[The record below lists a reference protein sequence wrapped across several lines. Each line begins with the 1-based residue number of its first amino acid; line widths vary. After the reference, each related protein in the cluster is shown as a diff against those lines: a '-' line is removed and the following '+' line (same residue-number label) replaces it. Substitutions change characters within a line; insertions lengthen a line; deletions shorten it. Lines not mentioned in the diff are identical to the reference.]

1 MPDPNWRLLVEKKK
15 VSAQPTGAWT
25 LILDSVAGYSR
36 LKLEAEGNWTYS
48 TSLKDHCGPDGDA
61 RSAFDVTH
69 YLLPKAPPGC
79 LIGKLGGSSAGLD
92 DGYVFVVGSYCVV
105 EPGSAERG
113 TTNKIPDNGPLYLC
127 INDRRDG
134 MDDNNGEMTVNVFDG
149 TKLGATKP

>member
-1 MPDPNWRLLVEKKK
+1 MESVSVTIRDASWRTSAWQPCNAPIPKTRIATPCSKSRERSARRRGIGWARVITMHRFACSSFASTVKPRAPMPDPNWRLLVEKKK

-79 LIGKLGGSSAGLD
+79 LIGKLD
-92 DGYVFVVGSYCVV
+92 
-105 EPGSAERG
+105 
-113 TTNKIPDNGPLYLC
+113 
-127 INDRRDG
+127 
-134 MDDNNGEMTVNVFDG
+134 
-149 TKLGATKP
+149 